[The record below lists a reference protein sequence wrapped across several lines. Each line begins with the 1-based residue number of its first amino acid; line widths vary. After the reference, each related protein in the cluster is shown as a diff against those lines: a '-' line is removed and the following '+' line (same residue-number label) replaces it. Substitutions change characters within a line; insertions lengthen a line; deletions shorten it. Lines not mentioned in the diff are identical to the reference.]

1 MGMLDN
7 GVWKD
12 VWYDTKSTGGR
23 FKRSKSAFRNWV
35 TKDGSAGPSG
45 DGGFKAEAGRY
56 HLYVSLA
63 CPWAH
68 RTLIFRELM
77 GLQDAIS
84 VDIVDYHM
92 GENGWEFKKRDGAT
106 GDSLMGKDY
115 LHQVYTEA
123 DPHYTGR
130 VTVPV
135 LWDKQKK
142 TIVSNESAEIIRM
155 FNSAFEDI
163 ADPAAPDFYPEG
175 LKKEIDE
182 INDLVYRTV
191 NNGVYKAGFAT
202 EQDVYE
208 ENVGALFDT
217 LDKLED
223 RLSKQRYLVGDTLTE
238 ADWRLFTTLV
248 RFDPVYVGHFKCNIR
263 RIADYPNLYGYLREL
278 YQVPGVA
285 GTVDFLHIKNHYYGS
300 HGTINPTGIVPVGP
314 DMDLDAPHGR
324 DGLRKA
330 A

>member
-92 GENGWEFKKRDGAT
+92 SENGWEFKKRDGAT

>member
-12 VWYDTKSTGGR
+12 VWYDTKSTGGK
-23 FKRSKSAFRNWV
+23 FKRSTSSFRSWV

-45 DGGFKAEAGRY
+45 EGGFKAEAGRY

-77 GLQDAIS
+77 GMQDAIT

-106 GDSLMGKDY
+106 GDSLMDKDY

-135 LWDKQKK
+135 LWDKQK
-142 TIVSNESAEIIRM
+142 
-155 FNSAFEDI
+155 
-163 ADPAAPDFYPEG
+163 
-175 LKKEIDE
+175 
-182 INDLVYRTV
+182 
-191 NNGVYKAGFAT
+191 
-202 EQDVYE
+202 
-208 ENVGALFDT
+208 
-217 LDKLED
+217 
-223 RLSKQRYLVGDTLTE
+223 
-238 ADWRLFTTLV
+238 
-248 RFDPVYVGHFKCNIR
+248 
-263 RIADYPNLYGYLREL
+263 
-278 YQVPGVA
+278 
-285 GTVDFLHIKNHYYGS
+285 
-300 HGTINPTGIVPVGP
+300 
-314 DMDLDAPHGR
+314 
-324 DGLRKA
+324 
-330 A
+330 